1 MIQWL
6 LILAAGA
13 ASVVLAFSA
22 MTGWRNR
29 RWFRRR
35 RAAQTSPEPADD
47 ATPDDPESLRFP
59 LSGCP
64 LGQSVCLQCLEVD
77 HCVLH
82 RLRELGL
89 TPGVELAVI
98 QDSGGPLL
106 VSVRGS
112 RVALGRDLANNLYVI
127 PSSLAPNQTT
137 GSDEEAPPHE
147 RVRSGSR
154 DE

>member
-13 ASVVLAFSA
+13 ASVVLSWSA

-35 RAAQTSPEPADD
+35 RATQVLPEPLGDV
-47 ATPDDPESLRFP
+47 TSVDPQSLRFP

-77 HCVLH
+77 QCVLH

-127 PSSLAPNQTT
+127 PSNLAPDQT
-137 GSDEEAPPHE
+137 GASDEEDLRHE
-147 RVRSGSR
+147 RIRSSSR
-154 DE
+154 NE